1 MKLNKIMVAMGF
13 GLVMATGAA
22 NAADGKVTIKGT
34 VTTAPCSIDAGSLDQ
49 AVEMGS
55 ISEKALLDGKQSGNK
70 NFTIKLENCQLEADQ
85 KSVNIT
91 FKGIKAG
98 AGDTNFGVT
107 GTAAGISLGL
117 LTSENK
123 QVTPN
128 TPVTLPISNN
138 TNELT
143 FTTFVQGDKTDNTD
157 PDNPVI
163 PITAG
168 SFSATLDFTM
178 DYI

>member
-13 GLVMATGAA
+13 GLVMAAGAA

-34 VTTAPCSIDAGSLDQ
+34 VTTAPCSIDSGSLDQ

-70 NFTIKLENCQLEADQ
+70 NFTIKLENCQLDGK
-85 KSVNIT
+85 KSVKVT
-91 FKGIKAG
+91 FKGVAAG
-98 AGDTNFGVT
+98 ADDKNFGVT

-117 LTSENK
+117 ITSDNT
-123 QVTPN
+123 VVSPN
-128 TPVTLPISNN
+128 APVTLPVSDNA
-138 TNELT
+138 NELT

-157 PDNPVI
+157 PENPVI

>member
-13 GLVMATGAA
+13 GLVMAAGAA

-34 VTTAPCSIDAGSLDQ
+34 VTTAPCSIDSGSLDQ

-70 NFTIKLENCQLEADQ
+70 NFTIKLENCQLDGK

-91 FKGIKAG
+91 FKGIAAG
-98 AGDTNFGVT
+98 ADDKNFGVT

-117 LTSENK
+117 LSSDNTVVS
-123 QVTPN
+123 PN
-128 TPVTLPISNN
+128 APVTLPVSDN

-157 PDNPVI
+157 PENPVV